1 MDNVANLIIII
12 LLLCLIFKDTRL
24 PKNEPEKK
32 DLKKEQDIKER
43 QKEFDNIMS
52 YSIDTAID
60 SKRSER

>member
-1 MDNVANLIIII
+1 MDNILNVLIII
-12 LLLCLIFKDTRL
+12 LLLYLVFKDTKL
-24 PKNEPEKK
+24 PKKEPEKK
-32 DLKKEQDIKER
+32 DLQKEQDIKER